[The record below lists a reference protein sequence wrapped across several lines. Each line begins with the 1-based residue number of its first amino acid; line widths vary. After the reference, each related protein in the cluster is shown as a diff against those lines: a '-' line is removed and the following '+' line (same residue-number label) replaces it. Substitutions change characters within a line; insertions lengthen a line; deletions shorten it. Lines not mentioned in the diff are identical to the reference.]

1 MSEVFLVGVDDSAGS
16 SRAVE
21 FAAECAS
28 SSGAR
33 LVVAY
38 VIEWS
43 PYSFMTPEELEQ
55 RQKQHDEE
63 IQRAQSRIVEPL
75 VASLKQKGLDVS
87 GRVRHGHA
95 SEVMCDLAREENAT
109 QVIVGRRGVSKMK
122 ALMFGSV
129 SGSLVQICPVPVT
142 VVP

>member
-1 MSEVFLVGVDDSAGS
+1 MSEVFLVGIDDSAGS
-16 SRAVE
+16 SRAVQ
-21 FAAECAS
+21 FATDRAA

-43 PYSFMTPEELEQ
+43 PYSFMTVEELEQ
-55 RQKQHDEE
+55 RHKQHDQE
-63 IQRAQSRIVEPL
+63 IKQARSRIVDPL
-75 VASLKQKGLDVS
+75 VASLKEKGLDVS
-87 GRVRHGHA
+87 GCVRHGHA
-95 SEVMCDLAREENAT
+95 SEVMCQLAQEEKAT
-109 QVIVGRRGVSKMK
+109 QVFVGRRGVSKMK